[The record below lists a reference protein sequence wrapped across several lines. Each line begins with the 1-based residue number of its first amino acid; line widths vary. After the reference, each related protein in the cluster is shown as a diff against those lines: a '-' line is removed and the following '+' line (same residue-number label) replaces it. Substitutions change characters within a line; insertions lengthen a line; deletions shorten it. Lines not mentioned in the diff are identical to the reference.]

1 MKYLYFFAFFILIS
15 SCNRTKYVEF
25 DGTISGINNGAIV
38 IKDQQGT
45 QLLSVLIADGK
56 FHTKNVLQK
65 PGFYDLFV
73 VPDLEKDYKKKLY
86 EVYLEGGNYT
96 ITADKDKLYLYPTI
110 KSDSKIQ
117 NELSDYYTAATANAH
132 AVTTQS
138 DSLSDMLYDKN
149 SPVVVGSDE
158 YFSLQKQLKLVTAS
172 LSTVQAK
179 SLADYVNKNPQN
191 DIEAFVMAQ
200 LDYKKNPEA
209 YNVIYQKFT
218 TEQKNTDNGKAEADD
233 LNQLM
238 KLAEGAPAPK
248 ISGKTLDGKPFD
260 KSSVS
265 DKKVI
270 LVEFWQANSD
280 VSKLNHV
287 KLLNAYSDLL
297 ANKNFT
303 VISVSMDTKR
313 DEWINA
319 IQQQKLPWIQVS
331 DLQGQTSPNMLDW
344 AVSTI
349 PTYDLVDGNWHIIK
363 RDVDFNDLYD
373 EVSKSLKK

>member
-191 DIEAFVMAQ
+191 DIEAFVIAQ

-303 VISVSMDTKR
+303 IISVSMDTKR

>member
-303 VISVSMDTKR
+303 IISVSMDTKR

>member
-1 MKYLYFFAFFILIS
+1 MKYLYFFLFVLAIS

-25 DGTISGINNGAIV
+25 NGTITGINNGAFV
-38 IKDQQGT
+38 IKDPDGN

-65 PGFYDLFV
+65 PGFYDLFII
-73 VPDLEKDYKKKLY
+73 PDLEKDYKKKLY
-86 EVYLEGGNYT
+86 EVYLEGGSYT
-96 ITADKDKLYLYPTI
+96 ITTDKDKLYLYPTI

-117 NELSDYYTAATANAH
+117 NELSDYYATSFQQVH
-132 AVTTQS
+132 DITEQS
-138 DSLSDMLYDKN
+138 DSISDMLYDKN
-149 SPVVVGSDE
+149 SPVVVGSDQ
-158 YFSLQKQLKLVTAS
+158 YFDLQKQLKGITAS

-200 LDYKKNPEA
+200 VNYKKNPEA
-209 YNVIYQKFT
+209 YNLIYQKFT
-218 TEQKNTDNGKAEADD
+218 TEQKNTDNGKAEGDD
-233 LNQLM
+233 LGPLM

-260 KSSVS
+260 KSTIS

-280 VSKLNHV
+280 VCKLNHV

-303 VISVSMDTKR
+303 IISVSMDTKR
-313 DEWINA
+313 DEWISA

-349 PTYDLVDGNWHIIK
+349 PTYDLVDGKWHIIK
-363 RDVDFNDLYD
+363 RDVNFDDLYD
-373 EVSKSLKK
+373 EISKDLKK

>member
-65 PGFYDLFV
+65 PGFYDLFI

-110 KSDSKIQ
+110 KSDSKTQ
-117 NELSDYYTAATANAH
+117 NELSDYYTAATADAH

-209 YNVIYQKFT
+209 YNAIYQKFT

-270 LVEFWQANSD
+270 LVEFWQAKSD

-303 VISVSMDTKR
+303 IISVSMDTKR

-363 RDVDFNDLYD
+363 RDVDFNNLYD

>member
-65 PGFYDLFV
+65 PGFYDLFI

-303 VISVSMDTKR
+303 IISVSMDTKR